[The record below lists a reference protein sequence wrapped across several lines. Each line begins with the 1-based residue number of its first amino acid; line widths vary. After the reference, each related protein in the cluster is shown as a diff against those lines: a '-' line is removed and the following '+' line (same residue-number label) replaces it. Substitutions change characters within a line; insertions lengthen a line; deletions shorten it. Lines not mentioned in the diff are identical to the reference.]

1 MTPSGNV
8 ASKRGEDKTIE
19 EVQREGGVF
28 NINDSQ
34 AAHELPN
41 GTLRLLVWP
50 GMGAR
55 MLSTHSAR
63 LKPGQAFEP
72 HVHAVAEDVILIFRG
87 KGRVFL
93 HDRWHE
99 VTEGD
104 LVFAPAGVKHGFAN
118 PAENTEDLITM
129 GTGTPPMLDLYEAAG
144 YLKDNVFTFK
154 DK

>member
-1 MTPSGNV
+1 MTPSGKG

-34 AAHELPN
+34 AAHE
-41 GTLRLLVWP
+41 
-50 GMGAR
+50 
-55 MLSTHSAR
+55 LSTHSAR

-93 HDRWHE
+93 HDRWHD

>member
-1 MTPSGNV
+1 MTASEN
-8 ASKRGEDKTIE
+8 ADSKRGEDKTIE

-28 NINDSQ
+28 NINDSK
-34 AAHELPN
+34 AAYELPN

-87 KGRVFL
+87 RGRVFL
-93 HDRWHE
+93 HDRWHD

-144 YLKDNVFTFK
+144 YLKDNVYTFN
-154 DK
+154 DQ